1 MAASPVKADFCTDAA
16 TPAGCV
22 GGAALELQVDG
33 TVLQVAAAAIL
44 ISRGLLFI
52 ATGLVR
58 LQTSMILEVT

>member
-1 MAASPVKADFCTDAA
+1 MRILHYKSIIQNYSLVSL
-16 TPAGCV
+16 

-58 LQTSMILEVT
+58 IQTSMILEVT